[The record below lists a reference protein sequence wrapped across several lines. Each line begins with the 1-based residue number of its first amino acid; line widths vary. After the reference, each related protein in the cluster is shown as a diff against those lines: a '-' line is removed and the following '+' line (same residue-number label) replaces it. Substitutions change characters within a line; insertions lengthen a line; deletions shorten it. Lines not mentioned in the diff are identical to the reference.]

1 MVVCVFEA
9 LCTHRGP
16 LGMPGGATPGKMIMG
31 LKVVKCTH
39 ILPLGL
45 NRVQITPASDLGFG
59 WALVRSVLKNFSLGN
74 GIIFFVLV
82 NIFYFSIFLSCLF
95 LPNVPALFP
104 NIVLYHVQVS

>member
-1 MVVCVFEA
+1 
-9 LCTHRGP
+9 
-16 LGMPGGATPGKMIMG
+16 MIMG

-45 NRVQITPASDLGFG
+45 NRVQITPASDLGLG

-74 GIIFFVLV
+74 RIIFFVSV
-82 NIFYFSIFLSCLF
+82 NFFYFSIFLSCLF

-104 NIVLYHVQVS
+104 NIILYHVQVSQDNYF